1 MDKITDGIKDLL
13 LAGIGAV
20 ATTAE
25 KSSKLLDELVK
36 KGELTVDQGKALNQE
51 LRHKAEEVKASAKEP
66 EKKASVDMDA
76 YVDSLSADELEALKA
91 RISAA
96 EAKKAE

>member
-25 KSSKLLDELVK
+25 KSSQLLDELVK

-51 LRHKAEEVKASAKEP
+51 LKHKAEEARASAKEP
-66 EKKASVDMDA
+66 KKEETKDMDA
-76 YVDSLSADELEALKA
+76 YVDSLSAEELNALKA
-91 RISAA
+91 KIAAA
-96 EAKKAE
+96 EARKEE